1 MNPRYIPE
9 GSTTVANK
17 SGSAIAYLY
26 TLANG
31 KKCAIGYIGK
41 SAKKSLHFSYPN
53 DAKRMTS
60 VSMFLRGAEAG
71 HVAKLARKA
80 DKKAALAKPHGLKVG
95 SVLRSSWGYDQTNI
109 DFYEVTALIGSRMV
123 EVRQIGSQIE
133 NNGFMSGVSVPEKGR
148 YIGKALRKLVDQYDA
163 VRISSCQYASKF
175 EPQIVAGVEIFPVS
189 SWTAYA

>member
-9 GSTTVANK
+9 GATTVANK
-17 SGSAIAYLY
+17 SGSAVAYLY
-26 TLANG
+26 TRND

-41 SAKKSLHFSYPN
+41 SAKKALHFSYAN

-60 VSMFLRGAEAG
+60 VSMFLRSAEAG
-71 HVAKLARKA
+71 LTEKLARKA

-109 DFYEVTALIGSRMV
+109 DFYEVTALVGVRMV
-123 EVRQIGSQIE
+123 EVREIGSQIE
-133 NNGFMSGVSVPEKGR
+133 NNGFMCGVSVPAKGQFV
-148 YIGKALRKLVDQYDA
+148 GKVLRKLVDQYDG
-163 VRISSCQYASKF
+163 VHISSCQYATKF
-175 EPQIVAGVEIFPVS
+175 EPKVVAGVEIFPVS